1 MSGDVAGAAMGQ
13 QGAAEQSSGQ
23 QSSGQQSS
31 GQQGTVEP
39 AGGQEGAG
47 PRPQDAAE
55 QACGQQGAG
64 PQGAAEQAF
73 GQQSAGPQGAAEQ
86 AAAGQQSAGPQG
98 AAEQAAAGQ
107 QGAGPQGA
115 GPQGP
120 AEQGAMDSTIRQGI
134 EELSRAGWQVPWP
147 ESPISGTGP
156 QERAELEVAFATA
169 MRRTGSLMQL
179 MGQAAADRI
188 GINSTDLNCLNIL
201 SFSGHMTAGE
211 LAKATGLTTASIT
224 GVIDRL
230 EEAGFVRRE
239 RDPHD
244 RRRVVVRLS
253 LDKAVSDVAS
263 VFAPM
268 LRDWREMATRYSDD
282 ELRLIVDFYGR
293 VEQVFRKHL
302 LRLRDE

>member
-13 QGAAEQSSGQ
+13 QGAAE

-55 QACGQQGAG
+55 QAFGQQGAG